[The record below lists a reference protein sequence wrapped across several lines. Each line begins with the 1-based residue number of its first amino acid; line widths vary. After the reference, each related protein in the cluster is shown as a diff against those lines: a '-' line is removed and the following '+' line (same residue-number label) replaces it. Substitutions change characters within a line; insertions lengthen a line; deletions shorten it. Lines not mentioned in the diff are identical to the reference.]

1 MKAMVGRKNNCISAI
16 PPLKNLHDAH
26 TPSTH
31 EKSYFFLDLYGSSI
45 DHSQYDAILKPIITS
60 RIADRQPND
69 LTALH
74 PTPSNAIRS
83 NAFTETPSTNWC
95 SPSANQQASTKST
108 TIC

>member
-1 MKAMVGRKNNCISAI
+1 MKAMVGRRNNCISAI
-16 PPLKNLHDAH
+16 PPLKNLKDTP

-31 EKSYFFLDLYGSSI
+31 EKYYFLFLDLYGSSI

-69 LTALH
+69 Q
-74 PTPSNAIRS
+74 N

-95 SPSANQQASTKST
+95 SPSANQQALTKST
-108 TIC
+108 AIC

>member
-1 MKAMVGRKNNCISAI
+1 MKAMVGRRNNCISAI

-31 EKSYFFLDLYGSSI
+31 EKSYFFLVLYGSSI

-69 LTALH
+69 Q
-74 PTPSNAIRS
+74 N

-95 SPSANQQASTKST
+95 SPSANQQALTKST
-108 TIC
+108 AIC